1 MPLWKV
7 YTPVGAY
14 SDADKAE
21 FVAKITEAYGTVPIP
36 AFYVVVIFE
45 EVAANNIFVGGKP
58 HPKFVRF
65 KIDQMARTA
74 NGAVVRSWW
83 VQTIDS
89 FIAPWVKD
97 RGFDWE
103 VTVDELPADLWSIQG
118 QIPPPF
124 ESVAEKRWIAE
135 NKVSPYSCHETIPAS
150 GRIWNAG
157 VAGS

>member
-14 SDADKAE
+14 SDADKVKFAE
-21 FVAKITEAYGTVPIP
+21 TITKAYGTVPIP

-45 EVAANNIFVGGKP
+45 EIEAKNYFIGGKS
-58 HPKFVRF
+58 HQKFVRF

-83 VQTIDS
+83 VHTIDNL
-89 FIAPWVKD
+89 IAPWVKE

-103 VTVDELPADLWSIQG
+103 VTVDELPADLWSLQG
-118 QIPPPF
+118 EIPPPF
-124 ESVAEKRWIAE
+124 ESVAEKRWIKE
-135 NKVSPYSCHETIPAS
+135 NKASPYTYEETTPAN
-150 GRIWNAG
+150 GRIWNEGAH
-157 VAGS
+157 GS